1 MLKFRRPSTTGSINT
16 DPKAEKM
23 PPRVCWC
30 HACRTSCRKH
40 PDQLVQAARRAM
52 KEVPRLSSQPA
63 QLPIARAT
71 FPPDELTP
79 AIRKLARRAERRAA
93 KKAHEAKKRREG
105 KLVRRPPPKKG
116 LLNPLRERAVDPL
129 DVMDEFRAHIREE
142 IPLKNT
148 HLELWKV
155 EKKNG
160 VKFSSDEE
168 IYNVKRWRKRWGHL
182 ERQRRAIVLNS
193 PFNLTQK
200 PVDVGPYPT
209 RPTPR
214 TPNGTLSSILWA
226 QPDNQKVTK

>member
-1 MLKFRRPSTTGSINT
+1 
-16 DPKAEKM
+16 
-23 PPRVCWC
+23 
-30 HACRTSCRKH
+30 
-40 PDQLVQAARRAM
+40 
-52 KEVPRLSSQPA
+52 
-63 QLPIARAT
+63 LPIDRAT
-71 FPPDELTP
+71 FPPDELAP

-93 KKAHEAKKRREG
+93 RRAREAKKRREG
-105 KLVRRPPPKKG
+105 KLPRRPSPKKG

-129 DVMDEFRAHIREE
+129 DVMEEFRAHLYEG
-142 IPLKNT
+142 IPMKNT

-182 ERQRRAIVLNS
+182 TRQRRAIVLNS

-209 RPTPR
+209 NPTPR
-214 TPNGTLSSILWA
+214 TPNGSLSSALFTNSA
-226 QPDNQKVTK
+226 NQHFAE